1 MQGKCTE
8 HPEVDATF
16 ICAECGKPYC
26 DAHKVSHGGEAYCSN
41 CRRLTVSVVLT
52 RLRTWRLPATAAV
65 IIGTAVA
72 YSLFTGLVFAY
83 ASDVF
88 STFIYGAPVDRLITL
103 AIVFVASSAFLGG
116 IVSGVLTKEH
126 IVYTGLFAGLLF
138 LAVHIAVDFKFDY
151 FELPISDSSTIYQR
165 VIGIS
170 YYVMI
175 AAIFGTFGGLL
186 VSILRARGK

>member
-1 MQGKCTE
+1 
-8 HPEVDATF
+8 
-16 ICAECGKPYC
+16 
-26 DAHKVSHGGEAYCSN
+26 
-41 CRRLTVSVVLT
+41 
-52 RLRTWRLPATAAV
+52 LPATAAV
-65 IIGTAVA
+65 VIGAAVA

-103 AIVFVASSAFLGG
+103 AIIFVASSAFLGG

-138 LAVHIAVDFKFDY
+138 LAVHIAVDFQFDY

-175 AAIFGTFGGLL
+175 TAIFGTVGGLL
-186 VSILRARGK
+186 VSILRARRK